1 MSFVFVI
8 IQKII
13 KVIKTILDPG
23 HSGKSSDRPG
33 IDQLYKFLESRT
45 EDIFVIA
52 DAVDRYSRSTKDYQY
67 FKDELAIRGGILRS
81 PSHDYTNTE
90 PANIFLEQIKI
101 GFAEFERLSNNE

>member
-1 MSFVFVI
+1 MNTTDNEGLIYTRVSSNKQVSEGNGLES
-8 IQKII
+8 QHTACLKYAAENNI

-52 DAVDRYSRSTKDYQY
+52 DAVDRYSRST
-67 FKDELAIRGGILRS
+67 ELALYKALITHQSGI
-81 PSHDYTNTE
+81 
-90 PANIFLEQIKI
+90 
-101 GFAEFERLSNNE
+101 